1 MQLIIK
7 IEGCETRIVDIEE
20 EAFTIGRSLK
30 NLVCIE
36 YEGISRSHLKLRTS
50 GEVYFITD
58 LGSSNGT
65 FLNGERIEPNTEIPW
80 HTFLP
85 IILGE
90 KVSISFGAVIPG
102 IHSIDI
108 KAPPTER
115 VRSSENKLEKNSS
128 RPGQV
133 QIKASGVNPFIIQGV
148 IILSLAY
155 FFYNYYSD
163 KDYEESSVGQANK
176 EKEKKKSQPLI
187 PVVSPFIDEIKCQ
200 DEIANKFCKMVKAAP
215 EIGEGVI
222 LKDGNAILYIN
233 FSSRIK
239 NAEFDPSFSSEKDKE
254 RMLYLMSFLALR
266 EDVRTLIN
274 REGLKNLFIVDIS
287 TGPTKVHQVLKVTKP
302 NLQKLTTV
310 DITTIFS
317 GVQKKRPELFDSL
330 INPLLELEYAN

>member
-1 MQLIIK
+1 M
-7 IEGCETRIVDIEE
+7 
-20 EAFTIGRSLK
+20 
-30 NLVCIE
+30 
-36 YEGISRSHLKLRTS
+36 
-50 GEVYFITD
+50 
-58 LGSSNGT
+58 
-65 FLNGERIEPNTEIPW
+65 
-80 HTFLP
+80 
-85 IILGE
+85 
-90 KVSISFGAVIPG
+90 
-102 IHSIDI
+102 
-108 KAPPTER
+108 
-115 VRSSENKLEKNSS
+115 
-128 RPGQV
+128 
-133 QIKASGVNPFIIQGV
+133 NPLIIQGV

-163 KDYEESSVGQANK
+163 KDYQESSVIQANKEK

-215 EIGEGVI
+215 EIGEGAM

-239 NAEFDPSFSSEKDKE
+239 NAELDPSFSSENDKE
-254 RMLYLMSFLALR
+254 RMLYLMSFLAFR
-266 EDVRTLIN
+266 EDVRTLIK
-274 REGLKNLFIVDIS
+274 REGLKSLFIVDIS
-287 TGPTKVHQVLKVTKP
+287 TGPTKIHQVLKVSKT

>member
-7 IEGCETRIVDIEE
+7 IEGCETRIVEVEE
-20 EAFTIGRSLK
+20 ETFTIGRSLK
-30 NLVCIE
+30 NLVSIE
-36 YEGISRSHLKLRTS
+36 YEGVSRSHLKLRSS
-50 GEVYFITD
+50 GELYFITD

-65 FLNGERIEPNTEIPW
+65 FLNGERIDANTEIPW

-133 QIKASGVNPFIIQGV
+133 QKKTTGLNPFIIQGV

-163 KDYEESSVGQANK
+163 KDYEESSVSQANK

-200 DEIANKFCKMVKAAP
+200 DEIANNFCKIVKAAP
-215 EIGEGVI
+215 EIGEGAI

-239 NAEFDPSFSSEKDKE
+239 NAEFDPSFSSENDKE

-266 EDVRTLIN
+266 EEVRTLIN
-274 REGLKNLFIVDIS
+274 QEGLKNLFIVDIS
-287 TGPTKVHQVLKVTKP
+287 TGPTKVHQVLKVSKT

-317 GVQKKRPELFDSL
+317 GVQKKRPDLFHSL
-330 INPLLELEYAN
+330 INPLLEIEYAN